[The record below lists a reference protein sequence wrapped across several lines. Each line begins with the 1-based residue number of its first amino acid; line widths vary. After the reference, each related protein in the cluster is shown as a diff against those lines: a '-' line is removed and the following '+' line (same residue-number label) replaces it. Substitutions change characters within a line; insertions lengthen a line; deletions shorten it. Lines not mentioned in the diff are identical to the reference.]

1 MNSVLHLVGLSR
13 KAGRLAVGEEPVGEA
28 ARSRE
33 AKLILTAS
41 DAAENTLRRAE
52 RFAESAGAPCLA
64 APFTKAE
71 LGGAVGRSSCALL
84 AFTDVGLASAAAEK
98 LAWEDAERYGPAAET
113 LKEQTRRALERQK
126 EQRAHEKNLQKK
138 NKKPWAM
145 QAPKK
150 KDAAPSKSGERRD
163 AGSAERARPAKPFAP
178 KGKLTIKK
186 RP

>member
-84 AFTDVGLASAAAEK
+84 AFTDVGLASAAVEK
-98 LAWEDAERYGPAAET
+98 LAWEDAERYGPVAET
-113 LKEQTRRALERQK
+113 LKEQSRRALERQK
-126 EQRAHEKNLQKK
+126 EQRAQEKKRQAARR
-138 NKKPWAM
+138 KPWA
-145 QAPKK
+145 AP
-150 KDAAPSKSGERRD
+150 A
-163 AGSAERARPAKPFAP
+163 AERQTA
-178 KGKLTIKK
+178 GKK
-186 RP
+186 RAKKCGPRGPKDRHG

>member
-71 LGGAVGRSSCALL
+71 LGGALGRSSCALL

-113 LKEQTRRALERQK
+113 LKEQSRRALERQK
-126 EQRAHEKNLQKK
+126 EQRAQEKKRQAARR
-138 NKKPWAM
+138 KPWA
-145 QAPKK
+145 AP
-150 KDAAPSKSGERRD
+150 A
-163 AGSAERARPAKPFAP
+163 AERQAA
-178 KGKLTIKK
+178 GKK
-186 RP
+186 RAKKCGPRGPKDRHG